1 MFLKMYALGMRSYFL
16 SMFNRFDCFVVIG
29 SIGEII
35 LQNYI
40 EISLGVSVLRCVR
53 LLRIFKVTR
62 YWSSLRN
69 LVISL
74 MNSMKSIASL
84 LLLLSLF
91 IIISAL
97 LGMQMF
103 GGRFN
108 YLGTEMFNENDD
120 EKPRSNFDDFTNGV
134 ITVFQILTGED
145 WNEVM
150 YTGIRAYGGVNT
162 MGMIT
167 SFYFIIVFVIGNY
180 ILLNVFL
187 AIAVDNLGDAES
199 LNQAEAEAERL
210 RELENE
216 KMKKSFKVKKVPLD
230 SFLF

>member
-1 MFLKMYALGMRSYFL
+1 
-16 SMFNRFDCFVVIG
+16 
-29 SIGEII
+29 
-35 LQNYI
+35 
-40 EISLGVSVLRCVR
+40 
-53 LLRIFKVTR
+53 
-62 YWSSLRN
+62 
-69 LVISL
+69 
-74 MNSMKSIASL
+74 MKSIASL

-91 IIISAL
+91 IIIAAL

-108 YLGTEMFNENDD
+108 FVGTEMFNENDD

-167 SFYFIIVFVIGNY
+167 SLYFISVFCIGNY

-216 KMKKSFKVKKVPLD
+216 KMKKSFKVKKVPLVP
-230 SFLF
+230 F

>member
-29 SIGEII
+29 SIGEIV

-53 LLRIFKVTR
+53 LLRIFKITR

-91 IIISAL
+91 IIIAAL

-108 YLGTEMFNENDD
+108 FVGTEMFNENDD

-167 SFYFIIVFVIGNY
+167 SLYFISVFCIGNY

-216 KMKKSFKVKKVPLD
+216 KMKKSFKVKKVPLVP
-230 SFLF
+230 F

>member
-1 MFLKMYALGMRSYFL
+1 
-16 SMFNRFDCFVVIG
+16 
-29 SIGEII
+29 
-35 LQNYI
+35 
-40 EISLGVSVLRCVR
+40 
-53 LLRIFKVTR
+53 
-62 YWSSLRN
+62 
-69 LVISL
+69 
-74 MNSMKSIASL
+74 
-84 LLLLSLF
+84 
-91 IIISAL
+91 
-97 LGMQMF
+97 
-103 GGRFN
+103 
-108 YLGTEMFNENDD
+108 
-120 EKPRSNFDDFTNGV
+120 
-134 ITVFQILTGED
+134 
-145 WNEVM
+145 M

-230 SFLF
+230 PFLF